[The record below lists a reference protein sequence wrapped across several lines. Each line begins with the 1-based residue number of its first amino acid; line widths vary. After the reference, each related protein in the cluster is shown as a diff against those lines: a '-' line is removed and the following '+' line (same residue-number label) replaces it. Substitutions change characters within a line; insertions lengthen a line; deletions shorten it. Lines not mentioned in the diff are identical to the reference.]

1 MDWQTLVSRRTRKD
15 PPSAGGWHAFFT
27 SWASVDVLDPVAA
40 SFLNASC
47 EKSMY
52 GWPCDAEIEKL
63 RAAYARETDDDKRRE
78 IAQQAQLRVLD
89 YPTYVQLG
97 QFTVPTAVRTN
108 VSGLLTAPAITFW
121 NIEKK

>member
-1 MDWQTLVSRRTRKD
+1 MFV
-15 PPSAGGWHAFFT
+15 T
-27 SWASVDVLDPVAA
+27 SSGALSIPDPV
-40 SFLNASC
+40 SNFFFSASC
-47 EKSMY
+47 EKSMF

-63 RAAYARETDDDKRRE
+63 RAAYARETDDEKRRE
-78 IAQQAQLRVLD
+78 IARQSQLRARE